1 MTKIWK
7 GKVMRIRTAIVL
19 TCLAG
24 AIILSV
30 GYKGSAQPKTE
41 QLSTKIAVVNV
52 REVFR
57 KCSRNVKYRQEAMA
71 EYNTT
76 MLELEKLSKQIQADE
91 AGLKI
96 LKPGS
101 PDHLKQYQD
110 VLKNKAVLDA
120 RQQYLKQERSLKD
133 QRWTE
138 QVYQEVLQIVKELAE
153 KKGLDMVFDKQEP
166 EFPSA
171 SGDELMLT
179 LSTHKLLYSGGC
191 PEITDEVTARLDA
204 KN

>member
-1 MTKIWK
+1 MKTK
-7 GKVMRIRTAIVL
+7 TIVVL
-19 TCLAG
+19 GCLAG

-30 GYKGSAQPKTE
+30 GYQGLAQPKPE
-41 QLSTKIAVVNV
+41 QSSARIGVVNV

-57 KCSRNVKYRQEAMA
+57 KCNRNAKYRQEAMA

-91 AGLKI
+91 AGLKT

-110 VLKNKAVLDA
+110 VLKKKAELDA

-179 LSTHKLLYSGGC
+179 LSTHKVLYSGGC

>member
-1 MTKIWK
+1 MKTKT
-7 GKVMRIRTAIVL
+7 VMFL
-19 TCLAG
+19 GCLAG
-24 AIILSV
+24 VVLLT
-30 GYKGSAQPKTE
+30 GYQYSLAQPKADQHSLT
-41 QLSTKIAVVNV
+41 IAVVNV
-52 REVFR
+52 REIFR
-57 KCSRNVKYRQEAMA
+57 KCNRNAKYRQDAMA
-71 EYNTT
+71 EYNTA

-91 AGLKI
+91 AGLKT

-110 VLKNKAVLDA
+110 VLKKKGELDA

-153 KKGLDMVFDKQEP
+153 KKGLDMVFDKEEP

-179 LSTHKLLYSGGC
+179 LSTHKVLYSGGC
-191 PEITDEVTARLDA
+191 PDITDEVTARLDE
-204 KN
+204 KK

>member
-1 MTKIWK
+1 
-7 GKVMRIRTAIVL
+7 MRVRTAIVL
-19 TCLAG
+19 SCLVG
-24 AIILSV
+24 VIIMSV
-30 GYKGSAQPKTE
+30 GYQGLAQPKADQHSLT
-41 QLSTKIAVVNV
+41 IAVVNV

-57 KCSRNVKYRQEAMA
+57 KCNRNAKYRQEAMA
-71 EYNTT
+71 EYNTA

-91 AGLKI
+91 AGLKT

-110 VLKNKAVLDA
+110 VLKKKGELNA
-120 RQQYLKQERSLKD
+120 RQEYLKQERSLKD

-153 KKGLDMVFDKQEP
+153 KKGLDMVFDKEEP

-179 LSTHKLLYSGGC
+179 LSTHKVLYSGGC
-191 PEITDEVTARLDA
+191 PDITDEVTARLDA
-204 KN
+204 QK

>member
-1 MTKIWK
+1 MKTKT
-7 GKVMRIRTAIVL
+7 VMFL
-19 TCLAG
+19 GCLAG
-24 AIILSV
+24 VVLLT
-30 GYKGSAQPKTE
+30 GYQYSLAQPKADQHSLT
-41 QLSTKIAVVNV
+41 IAVVNV

-57 KCSRNVKYRQEAMA
+57 KCNRNAKYRQDAMA
-71 EYNTT
+71 EYNTA

-91 AGLKI
+91 AGLKT

-110 VLKNKAVLDA
+110 VLKKKGELDA

-153 KKGLDMVFDKQEP
+153 KKGLDMVFDKEEP
-166 EFPSA
+166 EFPST

-179 LSTHKLLYSGGC
+179 LSTHKVLYSGGC
-191 PEITDEVTARLDA
+191 PDITDEVIARLDE
-204 KN
+204 KK

>member
-1 MTKIWK
+1 MKTKT
-7 GKVMRIRTAIVL
+7 VMFL
-19 TCLAG
+19 GCLAG
-24 AIILSV
+24 VVLLT
-30 GYKGSAQPKTE
+30 GYQYSLAQPKADQHSLT
-41 QLSTKIAVVNV
+41 IAVVNV
-52 REVFR
+52 REIFR
-57 KCSRNVKYRQEAMA
+57 KCNRNAKYRQDAMA
-71 EYNTT
+71 EYNTA

-91 AGLKI
+91 AGLKT

-110 VLKNKAVLDA
+110 VLKKKGELDA

-153 KKGLDMVFDKQEP
+153 KKGLDMVFDKEEP
-166 EFPSA
+166 EFPST

-179 LSTHKLLYSGGC
+179 LSTHKVLYSGGC
-191 PEITDEVTARLDA
+191 PDITDEVIARLDE
-204 KN
+204 KK

>member
-1 MTKIWK
+1 
-7 GKVMRIRTAIVL
+7 
-19 TCLAG
+19 
-24 AIILSV
+24 V
-30 GYKGSAQPKTE
+30 GYQGLAQPKAE
-41 QLSTKIAVVNV
+41 QHSLTIAVVNV

-57 KCSRNVKYRQEAMA
+57 KCNRNAKYRQEAMA
-71 EYNTT
+71 EYNTA

-91 AGLKI
+91 AGLKT

-110 VLKNKAVLDA
+110 VLEKKAKLDV

-191 PEITDEVTARLDA
+191 PDITDEVIARLDA

>member
-1 MTKIWK
+1 MKTK
-7 GKVMRIRTAIVL
+7 TIVVL
-19 TCLAG
+19 GCLAG

-30 GYKGSAQPKTE
+30 GYQGLAQPKPE
-41 QLSTKIAVVNV
+41 QSSARIGVVNV

-57 KCSRNVKYRQEAMA
+57 KCNRNAKYRQEAMA
-71 EYNTT
+71 EYNTA

-91 AGLKI
+91 AGLKT

-110 VLKNKAVLDA
+110 VLEKKGKLDA

-138 QVYQEVLQIVKELAE
+138 QVYQEVLQIVKELAQ

-179 LSTHKLLYSGGC
+179 LSTHKVLYSGGC